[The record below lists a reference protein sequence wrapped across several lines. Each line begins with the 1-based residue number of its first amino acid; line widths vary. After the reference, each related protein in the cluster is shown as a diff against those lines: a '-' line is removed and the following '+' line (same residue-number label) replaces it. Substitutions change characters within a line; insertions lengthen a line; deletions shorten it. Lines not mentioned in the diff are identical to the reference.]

1 MRFVD
6 QVRVVVRAGRGG
18 DGAVAWRREANV
30 PKGGPAGGD
39 GGDGGDVILVADPHL
54 STLLDLR
61 FRQRLHAEAGQPGGT
76 RDCNGRA
83 GVDLVVKVPVGTMIY
98 LEGPADAPP
107 PAAAA
112 SVPAADE
119 DDGEGMQ
126 NVYIVH
132 DPDAL
137 ARLRQAGAEL
147 EGTAHAHA
155 SERPEGDEAE
165 PEQWRPQPE
174 SLDEDAPPLLE
185 QDGLVVDADALDDES
200 LDADMLDDESLDADM
215 LDALTDAPGDE
226 GPVIPLELVGDPL
239 RPAAELVRHEPGQL
253 LGDLSRADDHVV
265 VARGGRGG
273 RGNIHFR
280 SATNRTPEQAE
291 KGEPGEAWRLRLELK
306 LLADVGIVGFPNVGK
321 STFIRK
327 VSRARPKVGAY
338 PFTTLVPNLGVVRL
352 SGGRSMVV
360 ADVPGLIRGA
370 SEGKGLGLQFL
381 RHLERTRVLLHLLAP
396 DPEPGRDPLA
406 DLEALEHE
414 LSRYGSQF
422 DGRPRVVA
430 LNKLDLLHDDEGR
443 EQVARLREQLRA
455 RNIPL
460 FTISAQTGAGIPR
473 LLEALWRRLS
483 PPERREP
490 AV

>member
-39 GGDGGDVILVADPHL
+39 GGDGGDVILEADPHL
-54 STLLDLR
+54 TTLLDLR
-61 FRQRLHAEAGQPGGT
+61 YRQRLHAEHGQPGGT
-76 RDCNGRA
+76 RDRNGR
-83 GVDLVVKVPVGTMIY
+83 GGEDLVVKVPVGTMVYVEDI
-98 LEGPADAPP
+98 ADAPAEAGV
-107 PAAAA
+107 AA
-112 SVPAADE
+112 VPTAE
-119 DDGEGMQ
+119 DDADAMQ

-132 DPDAL
+132 DPDARE
-137 ARLRQAGAEL
+137 RLRRASAEL
-147 EGTAHAHA
+147 EAGPPPPDDGPDEPTKWRAPAA
-155 SERPEGDEAE
+155 TDGSESIAE
-165 PEQWRPQPE
+165 R
-174 SLDEDAPPLLE
+174 
-185 QDGLVVDADALDDES
+185 DGWVVDEGPDDEIALDDE
-200 LDADMLDDESLDADM
+200 
-215 LDALTDAPGDE
+215 
-226 GPVIPLELVGDPL
+226 GPSIPLELVDDPL
-239 RPAAELVRHEPGQL
+239 RSAAELVRHVPGQL
-253 LGDLSRADDHVV
+253 LGDLGRPHERLV

-280 SATNRTPEQAE
+280 SATNRTPEQFERGTA
-291 KGEPGEAWRLRLELK
+291 GEAWRLRLELK

-338 PFTTLVPNLGVVRL
+338 PFTTLVPNLGVVSL
-352 SGGRSMVV
+352 PGGRSMVV
-360 ADVPGLIRGA
+360 ADVPGLVRGA

-396 DPEPGRDPLA
+396 DPEPGREPLA

-430 LNKLDLLHDDEGR
+430 LNKLDLLHDDEGHAL
-443 EQVARLREQLRA
+443 VARLREQLRA

-460 FTISAQTGAGIPR
+460 FTISARTGAGVPR
-473 LLEALWRRLS
+473 LLEALWRRLA
-483 PPERREP
+483 PPRRGAPAEP
-490 AV
+490 PAEPSTEP

>member
-18 DGAVAWRREANV
+18 NGAVAWRREANV

-39 GGDGGDVILVADPHL
+39 GGDGGDVIFVADPHL
-54 STLLDLR
+54 ATLLDLHY
-61 FRQRLHAEAGQPGGT
+61 RQRLHAEPGQPGGT
-76 RDCNGRA
+76 RDCNGR
-83 GVDLVVKVPVGTMIY
+83 GGEDLVVKVPIGTMIY
-98 LEGPADAPP
+98 LEGPADGPLP
-107 PAAAA
+107 GA
-112 SVPAADE
+112 SDEADDE
-119 DDGEGMQ
+119 DDADDADDADEMQ

-132 DPDAL
+132 DPDARE
-137 ARLRQAGAEL
+137 RLRQASAEL
-147 EGTAHAHA
+147 EG
-155 SERPEGDEAE
+155 EGLDESAE
-165 PEQWRPQPE
+165 PPVEQDGFVVE
-174 SLDEDAPPLLE
+174 DTGDDEDDEDANASE
-185 QDGLVVDADALDDES
+185 AGD
-200 LDADMLDDESLDADM
+200 
-215 LDALTDAPGDE
+215 DE
-226 GPVIPLELVGDPL
+226 GPVIPLVLVDDPL
-239 RPAAELVRHEPGQL
+239 RPAADLVRHTPGQL
-253 LGDLSRADDHVV
+253 LGDLGRAHEQVV

-280 SATNRTPEQAE
+280 SAQNRTPDQAE
-291 KGEPGEAWRLRLELK
+291 PGGEGEAWRLRLELK

-352 SGGRSMVV
+352 SGNRSMVV

-396 DPEPGRDPLA
+396 DPEPGREPLA
-406 DLEALEHE
+406 DLDALELE
-414 LSRYGSQF
+414 LARYGSQF

-430 LNKLDLLHDDEGR
+430 LNKLDLLNDDDGR
-443 EQVARLREQLRA
+443 ALVARLREQLRA

-460 FTISAQTGAGIPR
+460 FTISAETGAGIPR
-473 LLEALWRRLS
+473 LLEAIWRRLA
-483 PPERREP
+483 PPGGSEQ
-490 AV
+490 AG

>member
-39 GGDGGDVILVADPHL
+39 GGDGGDVILEADPHL

-76 RDCNGRA
+76 RDRNGR
-83 GVDLVVKVPVGTMIY
+83 GGQDLVVKVPVGTMVY
-98 LEGPADAPP
+98 LEGPADASLP
-107 PAAAA
+107 
-112 SVPAADE
+112 VVRADAE
-119 DDGEGMQ
+119 PHEPNDDDEGME
-126 NVYIVH
+126 NVYVVH

-137 ARLRQAGAEL
+137 VRLREARAAL
-147 EGTAHAHA
+147 EGHSDEPDGAGPLDGW
-155 SERPEGDEAE
+155 RPAPATEGDEA
-165 PEQWRPQPE
+165 
-174 SLDEDAPPLLE
+174 SLRER
-185 QDGLVVDADALDDES
+185 DGLVLDDDAGDDDAGDDDDADDDDDAGDDDPLALATILRDGPD
-200 LDADMLDDESLDADM
+200 
-215 LDALTDAPGDE
+215 GDG

-239 RPAAELVRHEPGQL
+239 RPAAELVQHTPGQL
-253 LGDLSRADDHVV
+253 LGDLSDGRQQIV

-280 SATNRTPEQAE
+280 SAQNRTPEQHE
-291 KGEPGEAWRLRLELK
+291 RGEPGEAWRLRLELK

-338 PFTTLVPNLGVVRL
+338 PFTTLVPNLGVARL
-352 SGGRSMVV
+352 SEGRSMVV

-370 SEGKGLGLQFL
+370 SEGRGLGLQFL

-396 DPEPGRDPLA
+396 DPEPGREPLA
-406 DLEALEHE
+406 DLDALEHE
-414 LSRYGSQF
+414 LARYGSQF

-443 EQVARLREQLRA
+443 AMVARLREQLRA
-455 RNIPL
+455 RDIPL

-473 LLEALWRRLS
+473 LLEALWRRVA
-483 PPERREP
+483 P
-490 AV
+490 AS

>member
-18 DGAVAWRREANV
+18 NGAVAWRREANV

-39 GGDGGDVILVADPHL
+39 GGDGGDVIIEADPHL
-54 STLLDLR
+54 ATLLDLHY
-61 FRQRLHAEAGQPGGT
+61 RQRLHAEHGQPGGT
-76 RDCNGRA
+76 RDCNGR
-83 GVDLVVKVPVGTMIY
+83 GGEDLVVKVPIGTMVY
-98 LEGPADAPP
+98 LEGPADGPLPSAS
-107 PAAAA
+107 PADDE
-112 SVPAADE
+112 AD
-119 DDGEGMQ
+119 DDDDADGMQ

-132 DPDAL
+132 DPDARE
-137 ARLRQAGAEL
+137 RLRQASAEL
-147 EGTAHAHA
+147 EGGRAAA
-155 SERPEGDEAE
+155 ESDAEAEGDAGQWRAQPEALEADAE
-165 PEQWRPQPE
+165 PPV
-174 SLDEDAPPLLE
+174 E
-185 QDGLVVDADALDDES
+185 QDGFVVEDTDDDAGDDATSDDATDDD
-200 LDADMLDDESLDADM
+200 DASDDDAGDH
-215 LDALTDAPGDE
+215 DE
-226 GPVIPLELVGDPL
+226 GPVIPLVLVDDPL
-239 RPAAELVRHEPGQL
+239 RPAAELVRHTPGQL
-253 LGDLSRADDHVV
+253 LGDLGRAHERIV

-280 SATNRTPEQAE
+280 SATNRTPDQAE
-291 KGEPGEAWRLRLELK
+291 PGGEGEAWRLRLELK

-352 SGGRSMVV
+352 SGNRSMVV

-396 DPEPGRDPLA
+396 DPEPGREPLA
-406 DLEALEHE
+406 DLDALELE
-414 LSRYGSQF
+414 LRRYGSQF

-430 LNKLDLLHDDEGR
+430 LNKLDLLGDDEGR
-443 EQVARLREQLRA
+443 ALVARLREQLRA

-460 FTISAQTGAGIPR
+460 FTISAETGAGIPR
-473 LLEALWRRLS
+473 LLEAIWRRLA
-483 PPERREP
+483 PPAPSEP
-490 AV
+490 PG